1 MFKKSRLLG
10 FALVTGLVATSLTM
24 HPRLAA
30 VPAAATYREPVV
42 LSSQGGVL
50 EIELTARPGE
60 GKLDTVDL
68 PVKNM
73 LLFSYKVV
81 KGQASNGQMSGEN
94 LYPAPTLN
102 VQPGQTLIVHLEN
115 KLLNLAV
122 DDFFDPAYI
131 VPGKTVP
138 LNPKPLTNA
147 PFNLHT
153 HGLHVS
159 PMGNSDNVLLMMP
172 PGSRNT
178 YSFKIP
184 ADHPQG
190 MYWYHGHL
198 HTLTSLQ
205 TYMGLAG
212 MLVIGRADGNL
223 PAVSQ
228 NSLPVR
234 NMALQYNMVA
244 DRQGGQHQLNNPTY
258 PMWVSTKRK
267 PKPGEV
273 ESGSYQPS
281 LAPIN
286 FPETKAGTQFL
297 SNWYAGNLSIDN
309 NRSQFG
315 FIPNN
320 LMDFKG
326 EDGKNLPANPQLS
339 DSDRDIQ
346 FTVNGQFQPKI
357 VSRPGQTEIWNLANI
372 SDLAYVRV
380 RLTETATGEHPPIV
394 IVGQDGL
401 PYPEVQ
407 ISREQN
413 GTILSIP
420 PASRYALAVTIPQE
434 GELVLDMPPA
444 HDVPKD
450 YVKPGVLYTS
460 QGPGKSPK
468 GQLGTLTLDRKF
480 VSYFDGFFVFPTQE
494 LLRAGASQEPA
505 VKPVAFTA
513 GQKLGAHTSFFQT
526 QGQSP
531 DVKRSLIINGGFL
544 DEKANSQDPKAF
556 IYAFNSRAFPHTP
569 VLRPRLD
576 SVEEW
581 SFLNYNNDEHPIHIH
596 VNDFQVT
603 KWVDPVAGERT
614 DYQPWGQDNANVPAP
629 KMGPREAVLAP
640 GELVLR
646 TRFQDFLGSYVM
658 HCHRLNHEDNGLMT
672 LVNVIPRI
680 SSFAITRAGTVQ
692 VRNGQGGALLATVT
706 PWTGYKGP
714 LSLCMSDL
722 DGDSVLDLVV
732 GTGAGVPAQVVAY
745 AGPDFH
751 KELARFS
758 PFAKD
763 FQGGVQVA
771 AGNLD
776 GNPAV
781 DNIVVGSGPG
791 MESRVRIFS
800 STLPKV
806 GEVPR
811 IAGDF
816 SPYGKQKSGV
826 QLAVGMVE
834 NGSGLNSVITAPGPG
849 QPANIRVFRYEIENP
864 EFCVPSSGPKK
875 IAEFAAF
882 PADYTGGVT
891 LASDWT
897 SAEEGGAQMVVVGQR
912 AGAEVRIF
920 SSGSALDGYPKM
932 YQESPMADHDG
943 PVKFRQVL
951 GFTPFPGAR
960 GVGVATTSNTNGAD
974 LLVSGPNEVRKY
986 QLRRAAPKATVLA
999 ARPLGK
1005 VDSGPPAILGG
1016 D

>member
-1 MFKKSRLLG
+1 MVRKSQLPG
-10 FALVTGLVATSLTM
+10 FLLVTGLVTASLTLP
-24 HPRLAA
+24 PRLAA

-42 LSSQGGVL
+42 LSSQDGVL
-50 EIELTARPGE
+50 EVELTARPGD
-60 GKLDTVDL
+60 GQLDTVAK
-68 PVKNM
+68 PVTNM

-81 KGQASNGQMSGEN
+81 KGRASNGQMSGEN

-115 KLLNLAV
+115 KLLNLAI

-131 VPGKTVP
+131 VPGQPVP
-138 LNPKPLTNA
+138 LHPQPLSNA

-172 PGSRNT
+172 PGARNT

-223 PAVSQ
+223 PHH
-228 NSLPVR
+228 SLPVR
-234 NMALQYNMVA
+234 NMAIQYNMVC

-258 PMWVSTKRK
+258 PMWVSTLRK
-267 PKPGEV
+267 PKPGQL
-273 ESGSYQPS
+273 ESGSYQPQ
-281 LAPIN
+281 LAPVN

-315 FIPNN
+315 FMPNN
-320 LMDFKG
+320 LLDFQA
-326 EDGKNLPANPQLS
+326 EDGQKIPANPGLP
-339 DSDRDIQ
+339 DAARDVQ

-357 VSRPGQTEIWNLANI
+357 VSRPGQTEIWNLANL

-380 RLTETATGEHPPIV
+380 RLTETAGGQHPPIV

-407 ISREQN
+407 VSREQN

-420 PASRYALAVTIPQE
+420 PASRYAIAVTIPQA

-444 HDVPKD
+444 HDLQKD
-450 YVKPGVLYTS
+450 YVKPGVVYTS
-460 QGPGKSPK
+460 QGPGKPPTGK
-468 GQLGTLTLDRKF
+468 LGTLTLDHKF

-494 LLRAGASQEPA
+494 LLRAGAGQEP
-505 VKPVAFTA
+505 PVQPVVFQP

-526 QGQSP
+526 QGQAP
-531 DVKRSLIINGGFL
+531 DLKRRLLINGGFL

-569 VLRPRLD
+569 VLRPRLNT
-576 SVEEW
+576 VEEW

-614 DYQPWGQDNANVPAP
+614 DFQPWGQDNANVPAP
-629 KMGPREAVLAP
+629 KMGPREAVIAP

-658 HCHRLNHEDNGLMT
+658 HCHRLNHEDNGLMAM
-672 LVNVIPRI
+672 VNVIPSI
-680 SSFAITRAGTVQ
+680 SSFAVARQGTVQ
-692 VRNGQGGALLATVT
+692 VRNGQGGAVLANVT
-706 PWTGYKGP
+706 PWPGYKGP

-722 DGDSVLDLVV
+722 DGDAVLDLVV
-732 GTGAGVPAQVVAY
+732 GTGPGVPAQVVAY
-745 AGPDFH
+745 SGTDFH
-751 KELARFS
+751 QELARFS
-758 PFAKD
+758 PFAPD

-806 GEVPR
+806 GEIPR
-811 IAGDF
+811 IVGDF
-816 SPYGKQKSGV
+816 SPYAGQKNGV
-826 QLAVGMVE
+826 SLAVGMVE
-834 NGSGLNSVITAPGPG
+834 NGSGLNSLITAPGPG
-849 QPANIRVFRYEIENP
+849 QPATVRIFRYEIENP
-864 EFCVPSSGPKK
+864 EFCAPTSGPKK

-882 PADYTGGVT
+882 PRQYTGGVS

-897 SAEEGGAQMVVVGQR
+897 SADEGGAQMVVIGQR
-912 AGAEVRIF
+912 AGAGEVRIF
-920 SSGSALDGYPKM
+920 SSGSALDGYPRM
-932 YQESPMADHDG
+932 YQESPMAGHDG
-943 PVKFRQVL
+943 PIQFRQVL
-951 GFTPFPGAR
+951 GFTPFQA
-960 GVGVATTSNTNGAD
+960 GVSLATTSTTEGAD
-974 LLVSGPNEVRKY
+974 LLVSGPNQVRKY
-986 QLRRAAPKATVLA
+986 QLRRAHPKANVLA
-999 ARPLGK
+999 AKLLGE
-1005 VDSGPPAILGG
+1005 VDSGPTATLGG